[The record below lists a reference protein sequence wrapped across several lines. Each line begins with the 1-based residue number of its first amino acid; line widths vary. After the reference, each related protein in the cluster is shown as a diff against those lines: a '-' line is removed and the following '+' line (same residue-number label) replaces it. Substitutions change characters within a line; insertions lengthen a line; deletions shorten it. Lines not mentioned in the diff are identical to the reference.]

1 MNKDKYIQEA
11 VDEILEILDGM
22 SFDEIFEISLEV
34 NGAVDEGKSEY
45 FSYAEYVL
53 THKQGD
59 KNA

>member
-1 MNKDKYIQEA
+1 MNKYIKNA
-11 VDEILEILDGM
+11 AYEILEILDGM
-22 SFDEIFEISLEV
+22 SFDEIFEILLAV
-34 NGAVDEGKSEY
+34 NEAVDEGEKEY